1 MILGAFALGILL
13 GFIFF
18 ELTGLTAG
26 GIIVPGYIALYLNEP
41 FRILATIFIALVTFG
56 VISLLANVLILYGR
70 RRFLLAILVGFLLRG
85 FTDWLQVQI
94 PETGWDLHVIGYII
108 PGLIA
113 NEFFRQ
119 GVLKTI
125 LALTIV
131 SITVFLILHLFF

>member
-1 MILGAFALGILL
+1 MILSAFALGILL

-18 ELTGLTAG
+18 ELSGLTAG
-26 GIIVPGYIALYLNEP
+26 GIIVPGYIALYLHEP
-41 FRILATIFIALVTFG
+41 LRIFATIFIALVTYG
-56 VISLLANVLILYGR
+56 IISLLANFMILYGR
-70 RRFLLAILVGFLLRG
+70 RRFLMAILVGFLLRG
-85 FTDWLQVQI
+85 ITDWLQVQI

-119 GVLKTI
+119 GIFKTI

>member
-56 VISLLANVLILYGR
+56 VISLLANVMILYGR